1 MTVLDLVPGSLGL
14 VGGISLTGDDD
25 NIEAYFSFVDD
36 GSKASSNFRASGDDI
51 GSGASLSFD
60 ITV

>member
-14 VGGISLTGDDD
+14 VGGISFTGDDD
-25 NIEAYFSFVDD
+25 NIKAYFSFVDD
-36 GSKASSNFRASGDDI
+36 GSKAFLNFGASGDDV
-51 GSGASLSFD
+51 GSGASLSFN